1 MAIGLGLDGLRTFK
15 AEQRRHLIST
25 TPARA
30 PGSDLNSSAEQ
41 LAQRT
46 ASRET
51 EKTFAVI

>member
-1 MAIGLGLDGLRTFK
+1 VAIGLGLEGLKTFK